1 MPYIIPVCE
10 TGNSLFNTVALN
22 GSFALA
28 HIIMRMMMVEYGEF
42 IEYLLARQN

>member
-10 TGNSLFNTVALN
+10 TGNSLFNTVALI
-22 GSFALA
+22 GPIALA
-28 HIIMRMMMVEYGEF
+28 HIIMRMIVEYGEF